1 MVANDD
7 LGKTSRE
14 GKTCMEESSLLGAQV
29 GSSIPESLGDK
40 WERSECRESLG

>member
-7 LGKTSRE
+7 LGKTPRE
-14 GKTCMEESSLLGAQV
+14 RTCMDESSLRGAQV